1 MSSWHRLAAARWTI
15 CLHVIQGSST
25 PMAHFLSCTELG
37 LMIVLVAEIDHSP
50 LMGWVSSKIVMFR
63 VWNPSVALGRVQ
75 GCSRP
80 YSRES
85 LFVLQCQGDTFISTW
100 LKQPRAWRSN
110 GNK

>member
-63 VWNPSVALGRVQ
+63 VWNPSVGLGRVQ

-80 YSRES
+80 IFS
-85 LFVLQCQGDTFISTW
+85 
-100 LKQPRAWRSN
+100 
-110 GNK
+110 